1 MRKATMFLFIGLFL
15 LFMAGCGNQVNTAP
29 VSNPATAN
37 VPVGLTVTDTPPA
50 GVTVLFFQLSITGA
64 TLTSSTGTTV
74 SLLPSTNPVPINVS
88 QLLTD
93 SAFLGNQNVPEG
105 TYTLSLT
112 FSPNTQLTIFNGSG
126 ATIGSGANACAN
138 NTVCLLTPST
148 TGSLTLPFTTAP
160 FPITLT
166 ANSPLAFKVDI
177 HLNTV
182 IQSDSSGNPTVNLA
196 ATNGVTISELPTPPS
211 GGPVPGLG
219 HLTGTIQS
227 LITNG
232 FTLQTRDGRTFTV
245 DVNSSTTYNY
255 PSSVCSADN
264 STCLATQQV
273 VKVEVSLQT
282 GGTLLASEVNYVQQG
297 GETIVEGN
305 IIRLSTSGS
314 NMLMDL
320 ILQKG
325 PAAPSTLPMGHPVTV
340 TVPLASGV
348 VAYAIDSGSFT
359 LPIPPTTYALSFAS
373 ASDLIVGQE
382 VSVVVQGS
390 VTTASGSGSSSPWAG
405 PAPITFT
412 ASSITLEP
420 SQITGS
426 VAAVNVPQ
434 LSFTLSTLP
443 NFFVP
448 PAATAGAPPIWVPVN
463 ITVLT
468 TGATTFLPT
477 TLTPDSISGLA
488 INDVVS
494 VEGWVFS
501 TPTGPTTITLAAET
515 VLDRGSATAPF

>member
-1 MRKATMFLFIGLFL
+1 MRKATLFVFIVVFL
-15 LFMAGCGNQVNTAP
+15 LFMAGCGNQVNTTP
-29 VSNPATAN
+29 VSNPATAD

-64 TLTSSTGTTV
+64 SLTSSSGGTV
-74 SLLPSTNPVPINVS
+74 SLLSSTNPVPVNVS

-93 SAFLGNQNVPEG
+93 SAFLGSQNVPAG
-105 TYTLSLT
+105 TYTSLSLT

-126 ATIGSGANACAN
+126 ATIGSGANACAT
-138 NTVCLLTPST
+138 NTVCQLTPST

-160 FPITLT
+160 FPVTLA

-177 HLNTV
+177 HLSTV
-182 IQSDSSGNPTVNLA
+182 IQSDLSVDLGV
-196 ATNGVTISELPTPPS
+196 TNGVTISQLPTPPS
-211 GGPVPGLG
+211 GAPVPRLG

-227 LITNG
+227 LIASE

-255 PSSVCSADN
+255 PSSVCLADN

-282 GGTLLASEVNYVQQG
+282 GGTLLASAVNYVQPA

-305 IIRLSTSGS
+305 IIRLSTSGG

-325 PAAPSTLPMGHPVTV
+325 PAAPSTLPMGHRVTV
-340 TVPLASGV
+340 TVPLAGGV

-359 LPIPPTTYALSFAS
+359 LPAPTTYALSFAS

-390 VTTASGSGSSSPWAG
+390 VTTASGSGSSSPWTG
-405 PAPITFT
+405 PAAITFT

-426 VAAVNVPQ
+426 VAQVNAPQ
-434 LSFTLSTLP
+434 LTFTLSTLP

-448 PAATAGAPPIWVPVN
+448 PVATAGAPPIWVPVN

-488 INDVVS
+488 VNDVVS

-501 TPTGPTTITLAAET
+501 TPTGATTITVAAET
-515 VLDRGSATAPF
+515 VLDRGSVTALF

>member
-1 MRKATMFLFIGLFL
+1 VDL
-15 LFMAGCGNQVNTAP
+15 
-29 VSNPATAN
+29 
-37 VPVGLTVTDTPPA
+37 
-50 GVTVLFFQLSITGA
+50 GV
-64 TLTSSTGTTV
+64 
-74 SLLPSTNPVPINVS
+74 
-88 QLLTD
+88 
-93 SAFLGNQNVPEG
+93 
-105 TYTLSLT
+105 
-112 FSPNTQLTIFNGSG
+112 
-126 ATIGSGANACAN
+126 
-138 NTVCLLTPST
+138 
-148 TGSLTLPFTTAP
+148 
-160 FPITLT
+160 
-166 ANSPLAFKVDI
+166 
-177 HLNTV
+177 
-182 IQSDSSGNPTVNLA
+182 
-196 ATNGVTISELPTPPS
+196 TNGVTISQLPTPPS
-211 GGPVPGLG
+211 GAPVPRLG

-227 LITNG
+227 LIASG

-282 GGTLLASEVNYVQQG
+282 GGTLLASEVDYVQPA

-305 IIRLSTSGS
+305 IIRLSTSGG
-314 NMLMDL
+314 NTLMDL

-325 PAAPSTLPMGHPVTV
+325 PTAPSTLPMGHRVTV
-340 TVPLASGV
+340 TVPAS
-348 VAYAIDSGSFT
+348 ATYAIDSGSFT
-359 LPIPPTTYALSFAS
+359 LPIPPTTYTLSFAS

-426 VAAVNVPQ
+426 VAQVNAPQ
-434 LSFTLSTLP
+434 LTFTLSTLP

-488 INDVVS
+488 VNDVAS
-494 VEGWVFS
+494 VGGWVFS
-501 TPTGPTTITLAAET
+501 TPTGTTTITLAAET
-515 VLDRGSATAPF
+515 VLDRESLTALF